1 MLLNGFCS
9 KWNYSQFSFMKYHV
23 SVMCASSTSSILKN
37 NITEITFCY
46 MYSPGV
52 GINIGPF
59 IIKYLFPN

>member
-1 MLLNGFCS
+1 
-9 KWNYSQFSFMKYHV
+9 MKYHV